1 MNQEETEMISRC
13 QQGDQE
19 ALREIFDRYHKKVY
33 RIAYGVVRQRE
44 EALDIAQEVFIK
56 LFRSIKN
63 FKGRSH
69 FYTYLYRM
77 VMNTAIDHTRKRG
90 KQFISS
96 LDEEGS
102 FQPSDEVEKGPERI
116 LLHKEAEEKLK
127 WAMEKLPAEQKAALI
142 FREVEGLSYQEMA
155 EAMGCSIGTVMSRL
169 HYGRKRMQELLKDY
183 VGVHGQDGNTSSAPK
198 AQNSPKAD
206 EKR

>member
-1 MNQEETEMISRC
+1 
-13 QQGDQE
+13 
-19 ALREIFDRYHKKVY
+19 
-33 RIAYGVVRQRE
+33 
-44 EALDIAQEVFIK
+44 
-56 LFRSIKN
+56 
-63 FKGRSH
+63 
-69 FYTYLYRM
+69 M
-77 VMNTAIDHTRKRG
+77 VMNTAIDHTRKTG
-90 KQFISS
+90 KHFISS

-155 EAMGCSIGTVMSRL
+155 GAMGCSIGTVMSRL

-183 VGVHGQDGNTSSAPK
+183 MGAHGQGGDTSSAPK
-198 AQNSPKAD
+198 AQKSPKAD
-206 EKR
+206 EER

>member
-1 MNQEETEMISRC
+1 VNHEETEMISRC

-19 ALREIFDRYHKKVY
+19 ALREIYDKYHKKVY

-44 EALDIAQEVFIK
+44 DALDIVQEVFIK

-63 FKGRSH
+63 FQGRSH

-77 VMNTAIDHTRKRG
+77 VMNTAIDHARKSG
-90 KQFISS
+90 KKFASS

-102 FQPSDEVEKGPERI
+102 FEPSNGAEKGPERVF
-116 LLHKEAEEKLK
+116 LQKELEERVKR
-127 WAMEKLPAEQKAALI
+127 AMDKLPAEQKAALI
-142 FREVEGLSYQEMA
+142 FRDMEGLSYQEMA

-169 HYGRKRMQELLKDY
+169 HYGRKKMQELLKDY
-183 VGVHGQDGNTSSAPK
+183 VMLHGQSRRG
-198 AQNSPKAD
+198 QNSS
-206 EKR
+206 RL

>member
-1 MNQEETEMISRC
+1 VDHEETDMISRC

-19 ALREIFDRYHKKVY
+19 ALKEIFDKYHNKVY
-33 RIAYGVVRQRE
+33 RIAFGVVRQRE
-44 EALDIAQEVFIK
+44 EALDVVQEVFIK

-77 VMNTAIDHTRKRG
+77 VMNTAIDHKRKTG
-90 KQFISS
+90 KQFMSS

-102 FQPSDEVEKGPERI
+102 FEPSDEAEKGPERI
-116 LLHKEAEEKLK
+116 LLQKELEERVKL
-127 WAMEKLPAEQKAALI
+127 AMDKLPDEQKAALI
-142 FREVEGLSYQEMA
+142 FRDVEGLSYQEMA

-169 HYGRKRMQELLKDY
+169 HYGRKRMQESLKDY
-183 VGVHGQDGNTSSAPK
+183 VKLPGQSRGTSAIS
-198 AQNSPKAD
+198 
-206 EKR
+206 

>member
-1 MNQEETEMISRC
+1 VVHEETEMISRC
-13 QQGDQE
+13 QRGDQE
-19 ALREIFDRYHKKVY
+19 ALKEIFDKYNKKVY

-44 EALDIAQEVFIK
+44 EALDIVQEVFIK

-77 VMNTAIDHTRKRG
+77 TMNTAIDHARKSG
-90 KQFISS
+90 KQFFAS

-102 FQPSDEVEKGPERI
+102 FEPPDELEKGPEKM
-116 LLHKEAEEKLK
+116 LLQKELEEKVKL
-127 WAMEKLPAEQKAALI
+127 AMNKLSAEQKAALI
-142 FREVEGLSYQEMA
+142 FRDVEGLSYQEMA

-169 HYGRKRMQELLKDY
+169 HYGRKKMQELLKEY
-183 VGVHGQDGNTSSAPK
+183 VGLQKGGAS
-198 AQNSPKAD
+198 
-206 EKR
+206 

>member
-1 MNQEETEMISRC
+1 VNPEETEVISRC
-13 QQGDQE
+13 QRGDQE
-19 ALREIFDRYHKKVY
+19 ALKEIFDRYHKKVY

-44 EALDIAQEVFIK
+44 EALDIVQEVFIK

-77 VMNTAIDHTRKRG
+77 VMNTAIDHARKTG

-102 FQPSDEVEKGPERI
+102 FEPSDKVERGPERI
-116 LLHKEAEEKLK
+116 LLQKELEERVKL
-127 WAMEKLPAEQKAALI
+127 AMDKLPAEQKAALI
-142 FREVEGLSYQEMA
+142 FRDVEGLSYQEMA

-183 VGVHGQDGNTSSAPK
+183 VELHGQGRDSFKSS
-198 AQNSPKAD
+198 
-206 EKR
+206 

>member
-1 MNQEETEMISRC
+1 MNHEETEMISRC

-19 ALREIFDRYHKKVY
+19 ALKEIFDKYHKKVY

-44 EALDIAQEVFIK
+44 EALDVVQEVFIK

-77 VMNTAIDHTRKRG
+77 VMNTAIDHARKAG
-90 KQFISS
+90 KQFMSS
-96 LDEEGS
+96 LNEEGS
-102 FQPSDEVEKGPERI
+102 FEPSDEVEKGPERI
-116 LLHKEAEEKLK
+116 LLQKELEERVKL
-127 WAMEKLPAEQKAALI
+127 AMDKLPAEQKAALI
-142 FREVEGLSYQEMA
+142 FRDVEGLSYQEMA

-169 HYGRKRMQELLKDY
+169 HYGRKRMQESLKDY
-183 VGVHGQDGNTSSAPK
+183 VKLHGQSRGTSTVSK
-198 AQNSPKAD
+198 G
-206 EKR
+206 

>member
-1 MNQEETEMISRC
+1 VYHEETEMISRC

-19 ALREIFDRYHKKVY
+19 ALKEIYDKYHTKVY

-44 EALDIAQEVFIK
+44 DALDIVQEVFIK

-77 VMNTAIDHTRKRG
+77 VMNTAIDHSRKVEKR
-90 KQFISS
+90 FISS

-102 FQPSDEVEKGPERI
+102 FEPSDGVEKGPERI
-116 LLHKEAEEKLK
+116 LLQKELEERVKL
-127 WAMEKLPAEQKAALI
+127 ALNKLPAEQKAAII
-142 FREVEGLSYQEMA
+142 FRDVEGLSYQEMA

-169 HYGRKRMQELLKDY
+169 HYGRKKIQELLKDY
-183 VGVHGQDGNTSSAPK
+183 VMLHDQSRGGQS
-198 AQNSPKAD
+198 SPKL
-206 EKR
+206 

>member
-1 MNQEETEMISRC
+1 VNPEETDLISRC

-19 ALREIFDRYHKKVY
+19 ALKGIFEKYQKKVY

-44 EALDIAQEVFIK
+44 EALDIVQEVFIK

-63 FKGRSH
+63 FRGRSQ

-77 VMNTAIDHTRKRG
+77 TMNTAIDHARKTG
-90 KQFISS
+90 KQPMSS
-96 LDEEGS
+96 LNEEGS
-102 FQPSDEVEKGPERI
+102 YQPSDEPEKGPERV
-116 LLHKEAEEKLK
+116 LLQKELEEKVK
-127 WAMEKLPAEQKAALI
+127 MAMEKLPAEQRAAII
-142 FREVEGLSYQEMA
+142 FKDVEGLSYQEMA

-183 VGVHGQDGNTSSAPK
+183 VGLHGQSRSS
-198 AQNSPKAD
+198 STV
-206 EKR
+206 

>member
-1 MNQEETEMISRC
+1 VDRDETEMISRC
-13 QQGDQE
+13 QQGDQK
-19 ALREIFDRYHKKVY
+19 ALKEIFEKYHKKVY

-44 EALDIAQEVFIK
+44 EALDVVQEVFIK

-77 VMNTAIDHTRKRG
+77 VMNTAIDHKRKAA
-90 KQFISS
+90 KQFMSS

-102 FQPSDEVEKGPERI
+102 FEPSDEPERGPEK
-116 LLHKEAEEKLK
+116 LLLQKELEERVKL
-127 WAMEKLPAEQKAALI
+127 AMDKLPAEQKAALI
-142 FREVEGLSYQEMA
+142 FRDVEGLSYQEMA

-169 HYGRKRMQELLKDY
+169 HYGRKRMQESLKDY
-183 VGVHGQDGNTSSAPK
+183 VKLPGQSRGASTVS
-198 AQNSPKAD
+198 
-206 EKR
+206 ER

>member
-1 MNQEETEMISRC
+1 MNPEETEVISRC

-19 ALREIFDRYHKKVY
+19 ALKEIFDKYHKKVY

-44 EALDIAQEVFIK
+44 EALDIVQEVFIK

-77 VMNTAIDHTRKRG
+77 VMNTAIDHARRAG
-90 KQFISS
+90 KQFTSS

-102 FQPSDEVEKGPERI
+102 FEPSDEVEKGPERI
-116 LLHKEAEEKLK
+116 LLHKELEERVKL
-127 WAMEKLPAEQKAALI
+127 AMDKLPAEQKAALI
-142 FREVEGLSYQEMA
+142 FRDVEGLSYQEMA

-169 HYGRKRMQELLKDY
+169 HYGRKKMQELLKDY
-183 VGVHGQDGNTSSAPK
+183 VELHGQNRDS
-198 AQNSPKAD
+198 
-206 EKR
+206 

>member
-1 MNQEETEMISRC
+1 VNHEETAMISRC

-19 ALREIFDRYHKKVY
+19 ALKEIFDKYHKKVY

-44 EALDIAQEVFIK
+44 EALDIVQEVFIK

-63 FKGRSH
+63 FKGRSQ

-77 VMNTAIDHTRKRG
+77 VMNTAIDHARKAGR
-90 KQFISS
+90 QFISS

-102 FQPSDEVEKGPERI
+102 FEPSDNIEKGPERV
-116 LLHKEAEEKLK
+116 LLQKELEERVKS
-127 WAMEKLPAEQKAALI
+127 AMDKLPAEQRAALT
-142 FREVEGLSYQEMA
+142 FRDVEGLSYQEMA

-169 HYGRKRMQELLKDY
+169 HYGRKRIQELLKDY
-183 VGVHGQDGNTSSAPK
+183 VDLHGQ
-198 AQNSPKAD
+198 
-206 EKR
+206 KRGPSEGS

>member
-1 MNQEETEMISRC
+1 MNPEETEVISRC

-19 ALREIFDRYHKKVY
+19 ALKEIFDKYHKKVY

-44 EALDIAQEVFIK
+44 EALDIVQEVFIK
-56 LFRSIKN
+56 LFHSIKN

-77 VMNTAIDHTRKRG
+77 VMNTAIDHARRAG
-90 KQFISS
+90 KQFTSS

-102 FQPSDEVEKGPERI
+102 FEPSDEVEKGPERI
-116 LLHKEAEEKLK
+116 LLHKELEERVKL
-127 WAMEKLPAEQKAALI
+127 AMDKLPAEQKAALI
-142 FREVEGLSYQEMA
+142 FRDVEGLSYQEMA

-169 HYGRKRMQELLKDY
+169 HYGRKKMQELLKDY
-183 VGVHGQDGNTSSAPK
+183 VELHGQSRDSFK
-198 AQNSPKAD
+198 AS
-206 EKR
+206 

>member
-1 MNQEETEMISRC
+1 VNPEETEVISRC

-19 ALREIFDRYHKKVY
+19 ALKEIFDKYHKKVY

-44 EALDIAQEVFIK
+44 EALDIVQEVFIK

-77 VMNTAIDHTRKRG
+77 VMNTAIDHARRAG
-90 KQFISS
+90 KQFTSS

-102 FQPSDEVEKGPERI
+102 FEPSDEVEKGPERI
-116 LLHKEAEEKLK
+116 LLHKELEERVKL
-127 WAMEKLPAEQKAALI
+127 AMDKLPAEQKAALI
-142 FREVEGLSYQEMA
+142 FRDVEGLSYQEMA

-169 HYGRKRMQELLKDY
+169 HYGRKKMQELLKDY
-183 VGVHGQDGNTSSAPK
+183 VELHGQSRDSFK
-198 AQNSPKAD
+198 AS
-206 EKR
+206 

>member
-1 MNQEETEMISRC
+1 VNPEETEVISRC

-19 ALREIFDRYHKKVY
+19 ALKEIFNKYHKKVY

-44 EALDIAQEVFIK
+44 EALDIVQEVFVK

-77 VMNTAIDHTRKRG
+77 VMNTAIDHARKTG

-102 FQPSDEVEKGPERI
+102 FEPSDEVEKGPERI
-116 LLHKEAEEKLK
+116 LLQKELEERVKL
-127 WAMEKLPAEQKAALI
+127 AMGKLPAEQKAALI
-142 FREVEGLSYQEMA
+142 FRDVEGLTYQDMA

-183 VGVHGQDGNTSSAPK
+183 LEVHG
-198 AQNSPKAD
+198 
-206 EKR
+206 